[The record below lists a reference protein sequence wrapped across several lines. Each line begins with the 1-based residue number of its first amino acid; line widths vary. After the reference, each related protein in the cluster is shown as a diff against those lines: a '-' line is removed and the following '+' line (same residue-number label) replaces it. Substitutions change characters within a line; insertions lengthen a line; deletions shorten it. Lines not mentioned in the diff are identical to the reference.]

1 MTDEA
6 TLKIIKERYRN
17 EKKRKKILSE
27 IASGFSG
34 SSHDKKR
41 LDTLIQ
47 QNNQLLR
54 ELQTSLLI
62 DSLSRGSVL
71 GNIHFASL
79 RFQSVESPSQENTL
93 KNECLFVLEGEV
105 EVEYGSERSLQDP
118 VMHPFMKTKLGYGQ
132 SLNIQSGCPYRIIA
146 LTDAQVIEIGTG
158 RGHIGKTIRIEDDYG
173 RE

>member
-79 RFQSVESPSQENTL
+79 RFQSFESPSQENTL
-93 KNECLFVLEGEV
+93 KNECDRHHEKYSV
-105 EVEYGSERSLQDP
+105 
-118 VMHPFMKTKLGYGQ
+118 KTQQL
-132 SLNIQSGCPYRIIA
+132 
-146 LTDAQVIEIGTG
+146 VI
-158 RGHIGKTIRIEDDYG
+158 
-173 RE
+173 